1 MGILKV
7 YAEIMDEAPK
17 LKSDYGLD
25 YHAAIRKAKEMYKE
39 QLKEKTHNSTDQSK
53 SYELDTK
60 TTETIIPKQNNN
72 IKKAK
77 ERYCNVALTENQVK
91 LLDKF
96 LGFMDIDDTEIIC
109 KKYYLESDLYAI
121 ESILY
126 DLWEQI
132 HKNIEIN
139 KFIDRSIEN
148 EVI

>member
-17 LKSDYGLD
+17 LENDYRLD
-25 YHAAIRKAKEMYKE
+25 YHAAIRKAKEIYKD

-60 TTETIIPKQNNN
+60 TTETIISEENNN
-72 IKKAK
+72 IKNI
-77 ERYCNVALTENQVK
+77 ERRYRVTLTEHQVN

-109 KKYYLESDLYAI
+109 KKYYLESDLFAI

-126 DLWEQI
+126 DLWKQL
-132 HKNIEIN
+132 HKNVELIN
-139 KFIDRSIEN
+139 LQEER
-148 EVI
+148 

>member
-17 LKSDYGLD
+17 LENDYRLD

-60 TTETIIPKQNNN
+60 TTETIISEENNN
-72 IKKAK
+72 IKNI
-77 ERYCNVALTENQVK
+77 ERRYRVTLTEHQVK
-91 LLDKF
+91 LLYKF
-96 LGFMDIDDTEIIC
+96 LGFMDVEDTEVIC
-109 KKYYLESDLYAI
+109 KKYYLESDLFAI

-126 DLWEQI
+126 DLWKQL
-132 HKNIEIN
+132 HKNVELIN
-139 KFIDRSIEN
+139 LQEER
-148 EVI
+148 